1 MWREGP
7 LPVSEHRRFFPGCYH
22 RKTTRTAPP
31 IGGHPQLRSYS
42 GTAKVDRFGPA
53 ASVVLFDTQAVHRN
67 LHIQGLV
74 AAILDA
80 LRTLHDWVRD
90 WRQDQS
96 LLYNMTLSA
105 GDYRSVRALECR

>member
-1 MWREGP
+1 MWRECP

-22 RKTTRTAPP
+22 RNIPRTAPL
-31 IGGHPQLRSYS
+31 IGGHTQLRSYS
-42 GTAKVDRFGPA
+42 GTAQVDRLGPA

-67 LHIQGLV
+67 LHIHGLV
-74 AAILDA
+74 VAILDA
-80 LRTLHDWVRD
+80 LRTLHDWLRD

-105 GDYRSVRALECR
+105 GDYQAVRALECR